1 MPSIESY
8 FPKPESKYLK
18 HADLG
23 GKDVIVTIAGV
34 DSAAFK
40 NDDGSEQAKPMLRFR
55 EVPKALV
62 LNKTNATTLAMLL
75 GDDTDEWGGAK
86 ITLNPTKVSFKGS
99 SIDTIRIK
107 RAPKAA

>member
-1 MPSIESY
+1 
-8 FPKPESKYLK
+8 
-18 HADLG
+18 
-23 GKDVIVTIAGV
+23 
-34 DSAAFK
+34 
-40 NDDGSEQAKPMLRFR
+40 
-55 EVPKALV
+55 
-62 LNKTNATTLAMLL
+62 MLL